1 MGRIEKDK
9 NIYKFY
15 VDGKA
20 TPYTLDVNTATWYG
34 LRGSA
39 IKSKPTCITMNMLYA
54 SPYSVVKLLRN
65 NFATSAALLSL
76 ADRLDALNI
85 DLVASEIV
93 ALSALQGLDL
103 ADFAKWYN
111 TNNGGHYVRDYVES
125 KQTLNFIK
133 KYNLQGCGLEE
144 TYIENVAK
152 VATMVKRD
160 THEEITEHEVKV
172 MCYWLGRGVYEYH
185 EGWYDMR
192 SRLFDAIYWGRKTGL
207 GVEKSD
213 FFRQYINLRRAYK
226 ALEGAKLNS
235 GIAEMQ
241 NAHREALTFE
251 NEHFFTII
259 PTTVEELVAEG
270 DSQGNCVGGYGK
282 SIANGNRCVV
292 FVREKSNP
300 KKSYI
305 TCDILYGY
313 SQYHNGQINQ
323 YLARH
328 NGSVHN
334 ELALQFQK
342 EFQEHLF
349 AIEGR

>member
-9 NIYKFY
+9 NLYKFY

-20 TPYTLDVNTATWYG
+20 TPYALDVNTATWYG

-65 NFATSAALLSL
+65 NYATSAALLSL

-85 DLVASEIV
+85 DIAASEIV

-103 ADFAKWYN
+103 ADFAKWYS
-111 TNNGGHYVRDYVES
+111 TNNSRYVRDYVES

-144 TYIENVAK
+144 SYIECVAK
-152 VATMVKRD
+152 IATMIKRD

-172 MCYWLGRGVYEYH
+172 ICYWLGRGVYEYH
-185 EGWYDMR
+185 DGWYDVR
-192 SRLFDAIYWGRKTGL
+192 NRLFDAIYWGRKTGL

-213 FFRQYINLRRAYK
+213 FFRQYINLHRAYK
-226 ALEGAKLNS
+226 ALENAKLNS

-251 NEHFFTII
+251 NEHFFTVI

-282 SIANGNRCVV
+282 NIANGNRCVV

-328 NGSVHN
+328 NNSVCN
-334 ELALQFQK
+334 ELALQFKK
-342 EFQEHLF
+342 EFQEHLL